1 MRLPK
6 MRPSRRPFHAGR
18 RLAAAALALAL
29 PAAGCVTDRVVPNSS
44 VPLADYHARHPI
56 VLAEARTTLDVFPS
70 AGQGRLDRHTA
81 RQVLAF
87 AEQYRDAG
95 RGEVSVLVPRGAGV
109 SASVIADIRHVLAL
123 GGARGGVATGS
134 YPVADPRLASPVR
147 LSFAGLKANVA
158 DQCGQ
163 WPSDLASGSSIEGWE
178 NKPYWNLGCATQT
191 MIAAQTSDPR
201 DLVAPRGEEPADTEL
216 RERGIRSTRQG
227 TDPGTSWNVQN
238 SNIGGV
244 GN

>member
-1 MRLPK
+1 MMRLP
-6 MRPSRRPFHAGR
+6 SVRRSILLLG
-18 RLAAAALALAL
+18 LAL

-70 AGQGRLDRHTA
+70 AEQGRLDRHTA
-81 RQVLAF
+81 KQVYAF
-87 AEQYRDAG
+87 AEQYRDNG

-109 SASVIADIRHVLAL
+109 APSLVADIRHVLAL
-123 GGARGGVATGS
+123 GGARGVTVAS
-134 YPVADPRLASPVR
+134 YPVADPRLASAVR
-147 LSFAGLKANVA
+147 LSYAGIKANVA

-178 NKPYWNLGCATQT
+178 NKPYWNFGCATQT

-216 RERGIRSTRQG
+216 RERGIRSTRGG
-227 TDPGTSWNVQN
+227 TDPATSWQLTN
-238 SNIGGV
+238 SHIGNV

>member
-1 MRLPK
+1 MTSLP
-6 MRPSRRPFHAGR
+6 SVLRRPAIVLLVG
-18 RLAAAALALAL
+18 LAL

-44 VPLADYHARHPI
+44 VPLADYQARHPI
-56 VLAEARTTLDVFPS
+56 LLAESRTTLDVFPS
-70 AGQGRLDRHTA
+70 TGQGRLDRHTA
-81 RQVLAF
+81 KQVYAF
-87 AEQYRDAG
+87 AQQYRDNG
-95 RGEVSVLVPRGAGV
+95 RGEVSVLVPRGTGIPPSIV
-109 SASVIADIRHVLAL
+109 ADIRRVLTL
-123 GGARGGVATGS
+123 GGAHGVIVSS

-147 LSFAGLKANVA
+147 LGYGGLKANVA

-163 WPSDLASGSSIEGWE
+163 WPSDLASGSSIDGWE

-201 DLVAPRGEEPADTEL
+201 DLVSPRGEEPADTEL
-216 RERGIRSTRQG
+216 RERGISSTRQG
-227 TDPGTSWNVQN
+227 QDPGTKWQLTN